1 MTNKNIALR
10 IKALLSQNKHLR
22 QELEELKKQ
31 GNIINELMRQEQLL
45 CREVFLINKMT
56 IEKQR
61 EELRRVRHQRNYYNR
76 MVYDL
81 HRKIK
86 ILEENNDNI

>member
-1 MTNKNIALR
+1 MTNKDINKR
-10 IKALLSQNKHLR
+10 IKCLLSQNKYLR
-22 QELEELKKQ
+22 QKLEELKKQ

-45 CREVFLINKMT
+45 CREVLLINKMT
-56 IEKQR
+56 IAKQR

-81 HRKIK
+81 HHKIK
-86 ILEENNDNI
+86 ILEEK